1 MYPSNMTQYGKTVN
15 LGITVYNKT
24 FGAVSILSLPT
35 NDFNQ
40 NMINEVYNIISQKNP
55 NILLGYNDENQKRIG
70 A

>member
-1 MYPSNMTQYGKTVN
+1 MTQYGKTVN
-15 LGITVYNKT
+15 SGITVYNKT

-55 NILLGYNDENQKRIG
+55 NILLGYNDENHKRIG